1 MNLPYQLDRVIT
13 IAAPRETVFSFFTD
27 NARWAAWWGKG
38 STIDAR
44 PGGRVH
50 VVHPNNVEM
59 SGEVV
64 ALSPPDS
71 ITFTYGYGAGGP
83 IPPGGSL
90 VTIRLEPHIEGT
102 RLHLTHTFSD
112 IAQRDHHV
120 QGWRFQLSLFS
131 NAVLNLLHDGADSDR
146 GRVVRPL
153 VGAGRR
159 LAFANAC
166 THRVAGRAVSRS
178 VQRPGG
184 HRRGGCA
191 RHRRAALHAGTLAA
205 APRLRSSLPGC
216 GAGRLGRHRGPM
228 VVRAAVERTSF
239 MLGPDGRIVSATGF
253 WATS

>member
-1 MNLPYQLDRVIT
+1 MSLPYQLDRVIT

-44 PGGRVH
+44 AGGRVH
-50 VVHPNNVEM
+50 IVHPGNVEV

-90 VTIRLEPHIEGT
+90 VTIRLEPHSEGT

-131 NAVLNLLHDGADSDR
+131 NAVLNLLHGRAEATVDAWFGLWSEPDADARTRTLARIASPDVHFHDRFSALEGAEEVDAHVTAAQRFIPGLSLRRRGSVRHCQGVVLADWDAIGSDGGSR
-146 GRVVRPL
+146 
-153 VGAGRR
+153 GAGTNVFH
-159 LAFANAC
+159 L
-166 THRVAGRAVSRS
+166 
-178 VQRPGG
+178 
-184 HRRGGCA
+184 
-191 RHRRAALHAGTLAA
+191 
-205 APRLRSSLPGC
+205 
-216 GAGRLGRHRGPM
+216 GA
-228 VVRAAVERTSF
+228 
-239 MLGPDGRIVSATGF
+239 DGRIASATGF
-253 WATS
+253 WTLP